1 MASNKHTA
9 VHLGTQTVALG
20 SFSTGRRGV
29 LVLEEFA
36 SGDLSPDPAEDANRL
51 EESRGVL
58 GALVKAT
65 RSKGQAVNYSV
76 SSHSVFTRFVKLPPL
91 DVDQLDQIVGF
102 EAQQQVP
109 FPIAEAV
116 WDYQTLG
123 SPDDPEVEVVLVAL
137 KADELE
143 AVNQAVRSTGLET
156 GKVDFAPL
164 SVYNAF
170 RYNYPDLDQT
180 VLVIDIGARSTNLI
194 YAEGT
199 KFFVR
204 TISMGARDV
213 TQAIAR
219 EFDIPF
225 ADAEQRKTQD
235 GFVALG
241 GGYADHEDPEIAAM
255 SKVIRNSLTR
265 LHSEVIRTNNFY
277 RSNQG
282 GSAPEV
288 VLLSGTGAGL
298 PYLNEFFQEKL
309 KIPVE
314 YFNALRNV
322 ELGRRVDSTAVSAHA
337 HALGELVGLG
347 LRGVGPA
354 PVEIELVPRVVARE
368 RQIARQGPLFWL
380 AGLSLAAL
388 LGSAGFY
395 YQSASAFAARKT
407 AELKRDVGGLSRL
420 AGEIGDEEARLERI
434 RSRSGPYSDAVLGR
448 VYWITTFRD
457 LSEAMVDDKI
467 WFVEM
472 QPMSGENP
480 LIGEARRASEAAMM
494 GGAGDPMLDVVPA
507 GEHLV
512 DSLLVRGLWR
522 ENQEGG
528 SKVVYN
534 FLDRLRQSKR
544 PFFDLVER
552 DETGKPKV
560 GEDGAV
566 VKKFTDGE
574 LLNPINHGT
583 AGDRHAW
590 EFTLRLPLPEGRRIK
605 YTK

>member
-1 MASNKHTA
+1 MASTKHSA
-9 VHLGTQTVALG
+9 VHLGTQTVSLG
-20 SFSTGRRGV
+20 SFSAGRRGV
-29 LVLEEFA
+29 LVLDEFA
-36 SGDLSPDPAEDANRL
+36 SGDLSPDPAADANRL

-58 GALVKAT
+58 GGLVKAA
-65 RSKGQAVNYSV
+65 RAKGQAVNYSV

-109 FPIAEAV
+109 FPINEAV

-123 SPDDPEVEVVLVAL
+123 TPDDPEIEVILVAI

-143 AVNQAVRSTGLET
+143 TINQVVRSTGVEA

-164 SVYNAF
+164 AVYNAF
-170 RYNYPDLDQT
+170 RYNYPDIDQP
-180 VLVIDIGARSTNLI
+180 VLIVDIGARSTNLI

-225 ADAEQRKTQD
+225 EDAEQRKAQD

-255 SKVIRNSLTR
+255 SKVIRNALTR
-265 LHSEVIRTNNFY
+265 LHSEVVRTNNFY

-282 GSAPEV
+282 GSAPT
-288 VLLSGTGAGL
+288 LAFLAGAGAGL

-309 KIPVE
+309 KIPFE
-314 YFNALRNV
+314 YFDALRNV
-322 ELGRRVDSTAVSAHA
+322 ELGRRVDASMVKAHA

-347 LRGVGPA
+347 LRSVGTT
-354 PVEIELVPRVVARE
+354 PVEIDLVPRVVARE
-368 RQIARQGPLFWL
+368 RQIARQGPYYWL
-380 AGLSLAAL
+380 AGMSVALL
-388 LGSAGFY
+388 LGSAGFFC
-395 YQSASAFAARKT
+395 QNASEFAAGKT
-407 AELKRDVGGLSRL
+407 AELKGDVAGLVNL
-420 AGEIGDEEARLERI
+420 AEAIADQEARLGRI
-434 RSRSGPYSDAVLGR
+434 RARSGPYSEAVLGR

-472 QPMSGENP
+472 QPLSGSNP
-480 LIGEARRASEAAMM
+480 LIGEARRASESAAL
-494 GGAGDPMLDVVPA
+494 GGMGDPLLDSVPA
-507 GEHLV
+507 GDHVV
-512 DSLLVRGLWR
+512 DAVQIRGLWR

-552 DETGKPKV
+552 DETGKPKI
-560 GEDGAV
+560 GDDGAV